1 MVILIYIIYKRG
13 LILYALL
20 FGLISK
26 QFKPVLISTGLNC
39 LEIRLDSSARQR
51 EILTIRYCV
60 RFLFSLQLHP
70 VFLFPAQRHGGDH
83 KRFSVSDDDYKR
95 QLGF

>member
-13 LILYALL
+13 LNLYALL

-51 EILTIRYCV
+51 EILTIIFDRKSYDFPSNVKNSVRYGISESRTNC
-60 RFLFSLQLHP
+60 LQNLI
-70 VFLFPAQRHGGDH
+70 FIIYYFFA
-83 KRFSVSDDDYKR
+83 
-95 QLGF
+95 